1 MSFVGYM
8 FKLFAYD
15 MGPVGSALLVLLA
28 VGSMW
33 LGYRF
38 SKPSDSQLQSGVLQG
53 RVTKALSVNKS
64 FYWRWRG
71 GTVRHAHG
79 HSVRL
84 GGRNAGAR

>member
-1 MSFVGYM
+1 MKAIFE
-8 FKLFAYD
+8 LFAYD
-15 MGPVGSALLVLLA
+15 MGPVGWALLVLLA

-38 SKPSDSQLQSGVLQG
+38 SKHPTASFQSGVLQG

-64 FYWRWRG
+64 LYWRWRG
-71 GTVRHAHG
+71 GKVRHAGG
-79 HSVRL
+79 HSVRP

>member
-38 SKPSDSQLQSGVLQG
+38 RSHPTASFNPASSKV
-53 RVTKALSVNKS
+53 A
-64 FYWRWRG
+64 
-71 GTVRHAHG
+71 
-79 HSVRL
+79 
-84 GGRNAGAR
+84 

>member
-38 SKPSDSQLQSGVLQG
+38 SKPSDSQLSI
-53 RVTKALSVNKS
+53 RRPPRS
-64 FYWRWRG
+64 RD
-71 GTVRHAHG
+71 
-79 HSVRL
+79 
-84 GGRNAGAR
+84 